1 MIQQTFRCQ
10 TSPRAP
16 RKLAKAIR
24 HFLSRHLVDDDVLY
38 ELELALTEACSNI
51 VLYAY
56 RNHSGGEIRVQ
67 VSLEPGSRLV
77 IEIMDWGWPFYGP
90 PANPPAQP
98 DPRSE
103 TGRGIYLI
111 SQIMDTYR
119 FSHSQQTNT
128 LRMEKKLRS
137 EHEVPGN

>member
-1 MIQQTFRCQ
+1 MIQKTFRCQ

-24 HFLSRHLVDDDVLY
+24 RFLSRYLVDQDMLY

-56 RNHSGGEIRVQ
+56 KHDTEGEIRIQ
-67 VSLEPGSRLV
+67 VTLEPGSCLV
-77 IEIMDWGWPFYGP
+77 IEITDWGCPFHSP
-90 PANPPAQP
+90 PESPPVQP

-103 TGRGIYLI
+103 SGRGIYLI
-111 SQIMDTYR
+111 SQIMDAYR
-119 FSHSQQTNT
+119 FSHSQQMNT